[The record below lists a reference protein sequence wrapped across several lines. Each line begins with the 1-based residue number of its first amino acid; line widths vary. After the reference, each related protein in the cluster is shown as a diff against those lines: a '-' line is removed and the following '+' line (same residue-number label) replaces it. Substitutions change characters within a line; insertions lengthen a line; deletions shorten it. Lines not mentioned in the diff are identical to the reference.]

1 MCQSGIRRLWL
12 GAFGKSGLF
21 MCQSVPG
28 PLSHCCDTELGFC
41 RLCNFDLPNK
51 QRFSLQRHKTA
62 KSYAFCGSMPCDA
75 ELWFSGKGE
84 RTTREK
90 FCVGFCFCLVTVFMP
105 GWERGE
111 TVIYAPFILVI

>member
-1 MCQSGIRRLWL
+1 
-12 GAFGKSGLF
+12 

-28 PLSHCCDTELGFC
+28 PPMPCFAAQSFVLAAFATLVCQRNCVF
-41 RLCNFDLPNK
+41 LCK
-51 QRFSLQRHKTA
+51 GTKTA
-62 KSYAFCGSMPCDA
+62 KSCAFCGSMSCDA

-90 FCVGFCFCLVTVFMP
+90 FCVGFCFYLVTVIKP

-111 TVIYAPFILVI
+111 KRMDFLSGSPNNK

>member
-1 MCQSGIRRLWL
+1 MPCFAAQSFVLAAFATLICQRN
-12 GAFGKSGLF
+12 
-21 MCQSVPG
+21 SVFP
-28 PLSHCCDTELGFC
+28 CKDT
-41 RLCNFDLPNK
+41 K
-51 QRFSLQRHKTA
+51 ATKI
-62 KSYAFCGSMPCDA
+62 YAFCGSMSCDA

-90 FCVGFCFCLVTVFMP
+90 FCVGFCFYLVTVIKP